1 MSISLEENQNDQSE
15 LYIDL
20 ANIYFPFFV
29 RLNKNVID
37 KFMDKFA
44 FKLLN
49 ELPEHTE
56 AY

>member
-29 RLNKNVID
+29 RLDKKIID
-37 KFMDKFA
+37 KFMEKFA